1 MQALRGLLV
10 VSLEQA
16 VAAPYVS
23 GRLARMGAR
32 VIKIERPEG
41 DFARGY
47 DQVVRGQSAYYVW
60 LNAGK
65 ESLVLDI
72 KQASD
77 AQRLHDLIAQA
88 DVFIQ
93 NLAPGAAS
101 RAGFDSLALRRRHR
115 RLITCDISGYGEQ
128 GAYASRKAY
137 DLLVQAETGLAS
149 ITGSPE
155 APGRSGVSVC
165 DIGAGMH
172 ALEGILE
179 ALYARTQTGVGIGI
193 KVSLFDGM
201 ADWMNVPL
209 LHQEYGGKAPAR
221 VGLGHPTIA
230 PYGLFVTVDGVTLL
244 VSIQNSREWPPFCRD
259 VLDDASL
266 VDHEAFATNDL
277 RVKHRA
283 ALDAHVQERIG
294 HLSRDECCRR
304 LDAAGIAYGLL
315 NDVAGLA
322 AHPQLRRREV
332 DSPAGRLSLAASA
345 VRFEDDEGVMLG
357 EPVLRLRDLGDH
369 DALPQPLPEFLA

>member
-16 VAAPYVS
+16 VAAPYAS

-47 DQVVRGQSAYYVW
+47 DQVVNGQSAYYVW

-72 KQASD
+72 KQTPD
-77 AQRLHDLIAQA
+77 ARRLDDLIAQA

-101 RAGFDSLALRRRHR
+101 RAGFDSLALRRRHP

-179 ALYARTQTGVGIGI
+179 ALYARTQTGTGIGI

-209 LHQEYGGKAPAR
+209 LHQQYGGKAPAR

-230 PYGLFVTVDGVTLL
+230 PYGLFVTADEVTLL
-244 VSIQNSREWPPFCRD
+244 VSIQSPREWPVFCRD
-259 VLDDASL
+259 VLDDPAL
-266 VDHEAFATNDL
+266 TDHEMFATNDL
-277 RVKHRA
+277 RVRHRA
-283 ALDAHVQERIG
+283 ALDARVQDSIG
-294 HLSRDECCRR
+294 RLTGADCCRR
-304 LDAAGIAYGLL
+304 LETAGIAYGLL

-332 DSPAGRLSLAASA
+332 DSPAGRVSLAASA
-345 VRFEDDEGVMLG
+345 VQFQDTQGVILG

-369 DALPQPLPEFLA
+369 DPLPYSLPDAS